1 MAAKLW
7 LIVCVHDCG
16 GKIMAGR
23 GWSWVLVNISTE
35 ILVASTFEVKALSMS
50 YGLPVLL
57 IHFDFFG

>member
-7 LIVCVHDCG
+7 LIVCVHGGG

-50 YGLPVLL
+50 HGLPVLL
-57 IHFDFFG
+57 K